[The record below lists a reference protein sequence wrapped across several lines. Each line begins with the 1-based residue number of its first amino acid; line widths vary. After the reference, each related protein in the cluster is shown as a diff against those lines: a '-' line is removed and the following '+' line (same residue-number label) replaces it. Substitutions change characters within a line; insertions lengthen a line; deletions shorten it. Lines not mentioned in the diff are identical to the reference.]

1 MKRLELLIAAS
12 AFICASPAL
21 ALDAPEIA
29 AAQTA
34 LHAAVTPP
42 VDAAQLALL
51 SAKLNAVRTLEAKFT
66 EIDPQGTAS
75 GRFYLSRPGGIRFE
89 YDPPRKVLVIA
100 NDRVVSIQD
109 RASGNPY
116 RVGVSDT
123 PLKLLLK
130 PNIDLSHDANVRDLH
145 REGGLLYMTASQDKG
160 YGQGQ
165 VTFMFAEPA
174 LQLVR
179 WIATDPTGAQTMVS
193 LNSVQQGVVLDKSL
207 FDLPAINTGTG
218 IGPVR

>member
-1 MKRLELLIAAS
+1 
-12 AFICASPAL
+12 
-21 ALDAPEIA
+21 
-29 AAQTA
+29 
-34 LHAAVTPP
+34 V
-42 VDAAQLALL
+42 
-51 SAKLNAVRTLEAKFT
+51 
-66 EIDPQGTAS
+66 
-75 GRFYLSRPGGIRFE
+75 RFE

-109 RASGNPY
+109 RAGVNPY

-130 PNIDLSHDANVRDLH
+130 PNIDLSRDATVRDLH
-145 REGGLLYMTASQDKG
+145 HEGGMVYMTASQDKG

-165 VTFMFAEPA
+165 VTFVFAEPA

-179 WIATDPTGAQTMVS
+179 WIATDPTGAQTTVS
-193 LNSVQQGVVLDKSL
+193 LNSVQQGIVLDKSL
-207 FDLPAINTGTG
+207 FDLPAIKTGTG